1 MKLRKLEMMLEDV
14 QDFKKPSPAL
24 EQYMTPA
31 PLAARILHHAFL
43 AGDIEDM
50 RICDLGC
57 GTGILGIGAALLGA
71 SDIDGYDCDPKAIDL
86 CSENAQKFSI
96 DLNLY
101 HLMLEDGMHDLPLH
115 YDTIFMNPP
124 FGAQNVHADRP
135 FIDCALRHAD
145 VVYGIFN
152 AGSIPFLERYT
163 KRHASIRERFHATI
177 PLKKSFSFH
186 TKEVYEIPVEVLVFD
201 VLKEK

>member
-1 MKLRKLEMMLEDV
+1 MKLRRLEMMLEDV
-14 QDFKKPSPAL
+14 AGFRHPSPAL

-31 PLAARILHHAFL
+31 PLASRLVHHAFL

-50 RICDLGC
+50 TICDLGC

-71 SDIDGYDCDPKAIDL
+71 SHVDGYDCDTKALEICL
-86 CSENAQKFSI
+86 ENVQKFSV
-96 DLNLY
+96 DMNLH
-101 HLMLEDGMHDLPLH
+101 HLVLENEMCDLPMH
-115 YDTIFMNPP
+115 YGTILMNPP

-135 FIDCALRHAD
+135 FIDCALKHAD

-152 AGSIPFLERYT
+152 AGSIAFIERYT
-163 KRHASIRERFHATI
+163 KKYAIIRERFHATI

-186 TKEVYEIPVEVLVFD
+186 TKEVCEIPVEILVFD
-201 VLKEK
+201 VLT

>member
-1 MKLRKLEMMLEDV
+1 MLEDV
-14 QDFKKPSPAL
+14 TGFRQPSPSL

-31 PLAARILHHAFL
+31 PLASRLVHHAFL

-50 RICDLGC
+50 TICDLGC

-71 SDIDGYDCDPKAIDL
+71 SRVDGYDCDTFALEICL
-86 CSENAQKFSI
+86 ENVQKFSVAM
-96 DLNLY
+96 NRY
-101 HLMLEDGMHDLPLH
+101 HLMLEDGISDLPMH
-115 YDTIFMNPP
+115 YDTILMNPP

-135 FIDCALRHAD
+135 FIDCALKHAD

-152 AGSIPFLERYT
+152 AGSAAFIERYT
-163 KRHASIRERFHATI
+163 KKHALIRERFHAMI

-186 TKEVYEIPVEVLVFD
+186 TKEVCEIPVEILVLD
-201 VLKEK
+201 VLK